1 MNALSVTS
9 PRRPIHPW
17 HLSSPST
24 RRSVNRADLAERAAQ
39 AHGAAALALTW
50 SLHWHRAAW
59 AFGEDASG
67 TRRAVLDAAAVL
79 RLARDA
85 LEQVWAD
92 CDTEDAI

>member
-1 MNALSVTS
+1 MTALSTTS

-39 AHGAAALALTW
+39 AHRAAALALTW
-50 SLHWHRAAW
+50 AQHWHKAAW
-59 AFGEDASG
+59 AFGDDASG
-67 TRRAVLDAAAVL
+67 TRRAVLDAVAAL

-92 CDTEDAI
+92 CDLEDLV